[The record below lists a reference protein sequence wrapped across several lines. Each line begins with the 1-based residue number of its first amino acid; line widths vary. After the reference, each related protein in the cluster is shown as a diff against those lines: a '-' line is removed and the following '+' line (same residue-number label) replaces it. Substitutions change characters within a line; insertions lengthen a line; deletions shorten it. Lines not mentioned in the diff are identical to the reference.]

1 MRFWKVAG
9 LAAFVLIVAIPALA
23 AGEGSGL
30 SVLQKIPY
38 YQMVVLGA
46 PIGLGAAAAGGGI
59 GMGHVVNGTATAT
72 ARNPGLGG
80 KLMTLMMIG
89 LAMIEA
95 QVIYTLVI
103 VLLLL
108 FTNPFHI

>member
-1 MRFWKVAG
+1 MKFWKIAG
-9 LAAFVLIVAIPALA
+9 LIAFALVIALPVLA
-23 AGEGSGL
+23 ADGGSTL
-30 SVLQKIPY
+30 TVLQKIPY

-59 GMGHVVNGTATAT
+59 GMGHVVNGTVLST

-108 FTNPFHI
+108 FTNPFGI